1 MIQLDKFIENSGIR
15 SFSAGELVKH
25 NMPPEALYQNIIPT
39 LTILQAI
46 RDFLGRPIKI
56 NSCYRDEKYNQAV
69 GGKKN
74 SLHMQFNAID
84 FKPAGFTPRELSDL
98 AEDID
103 ANKFAVMT
111 VWGNKLITLTPD
123 ILGVGLY
130 DTFIH
135 IDTRGLLGLKA
146 PARWVG

>member
-1 MIQLDKFIENSGIR
+1 MIQLDKYIENSGIR
-15 SFSAGELVKH
+15 SFSACELIRH
-25 NMPPEALYQNIIPT
+25 NMPPETLYKNIIPT

-46 RDFLGRPIKI
+46 RDYLGRPIKI
-56 NSCYRDEKYNQAV
+56 NSCYRDEKHNQAV

-74 SLHMQFNAID
+74 SLHLQFNAVD
-84 FKPAGFTPRELSDL
+84 FKPVSFTPRELADL

-103 ANKFAVMT
+103 ANKFASIT
-111 VWGNKLITLTPD
+111 VWESKLVTITPEL
-123 ILGVGLY
+123 LGVGLY

-135 IDTRGLLGLKA
+135 LDTRGLFGMTA